1 MKKFLSGLIA
11 ALLMAAGLVAISG
24 HSAQAARG
32 CTNQYVPCQST
43 KVKAS
48 GAKTVNA
55 GKPAKVQVKVSAIGN
70 VKPSGKVTIKVTG
83 PGGFSK
89 TIKVTVKNGKVDAN
103 LGKLT
108 KAGKYKV
115 SLNFAGDEG
124 FRDSK
129 SSTTITVKKKKKR

>member
-1 MKKFLSGLIA
+1 MKKFLSGLIV

-32 CTNQYVPCQST
+32 CSNQYVPCQAT
-43 KVKAS
+43 KVKGTAPK
-48 GAKTVNA
+48 AVQA
-55 GKPAKVQVKVSAIGN
+55 GKPVKVQVKVSAIGN
-70 VKPSGKVTIKVTG
+70 VKPSGSVTITIKG

-89 TIKVTVKNGKVDAN
+89 TIKAKVKNGKVAAN

-115 SLNFAGDEG
+115 TTTFAGDEG

-129 SSTTITVKKKKKR
+129 STATITVKKKKR